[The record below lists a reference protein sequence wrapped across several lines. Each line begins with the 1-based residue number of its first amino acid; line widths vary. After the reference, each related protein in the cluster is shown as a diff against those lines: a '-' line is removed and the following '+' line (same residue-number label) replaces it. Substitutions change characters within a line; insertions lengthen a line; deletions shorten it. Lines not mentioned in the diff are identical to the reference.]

1 MMNHQILP
9 CLLAV
14 LSLGFGQC
22 TSLEELD
29 GESGGSPTADVQ
41 GFGQPL
47 TAVTGAG
54 EVTLLEGD
62 RRLCSF
68 RTAKPNV
75 EETRWV
81 EEQEKIAVKS
91 RGNHGPATIELFDS
105 RSGSLLGSVL
115 AYEAGAGPAWAQAL
129 AE

>member
-1 MMNHQILP
+1 MNPRILP
-9 CLLAV
+9 YLLAI

-22 TSLEELD
+22 TSLENSDNE
-29 GESGGSPTADVQ
+29 GERSPSARVQ

-54 EVTLLEGD
+54 MVTLLEGD
-62 RRLCSF
+62 RTLCSF
-68 RTAKPNV
+68 RTARPNV

-105 RSGSLLGSVL
+105 RSGSLVGSVM
-115 AYEAGAGPAWAQAL
+115 AHEAGEGPAWARAL
-129 AE
+129 SE